1 MIHNGC
7 QNIQRLIKMDQ
18 PDNTRTNFGATKQK
32 SRHSPDGST
41 INLLQSTQAR
51 GGGGVEL
58 IL

>member
-1 MIHNGC
+1 
-7 QNIQRLIKMDQ
+7 MDQ

-51 GGGGVEL
+51 GGGGDVEGNQTL
-58 IL
+58 I